1 MDYFTLT
8 NEEKA
13 RLQKFSKDPII
24 FTLKKL
30 FLNACISTPASSE
43 AIAKVNEAF
52 HDLSVIQPISRETK
66 KEENLV

>member
-1 MDYFTLT
+1 MNYFELS

-13 RLQKFSKDPII
+13 RLQKFSKDPLV
-24 FTLKKL
+24 FCLKKL
-30 FLNACISTPASSE
+30 FLNACINTPASSE

-52 HDLSVIQPISRETK
+52 HDLSVIQSVSHATK